1 MSPSVFEGVVPLDV
15 FFFFF
20 FQLVDSD
27 VYFGAGLFVD
37 FSCILDLC
45 LFSCIVCL

>member
-1 MSPSVFEGVVPLDV
+1 MYLRGWFHLM
-15 FFFFF
+15 FFFSFF